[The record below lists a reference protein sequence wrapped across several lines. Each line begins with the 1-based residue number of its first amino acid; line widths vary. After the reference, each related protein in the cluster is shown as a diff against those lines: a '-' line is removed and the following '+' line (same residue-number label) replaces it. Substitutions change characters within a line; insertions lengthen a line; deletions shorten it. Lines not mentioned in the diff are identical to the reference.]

1 MFQLPLSLMSPAGAR
16 ARLSI
21 LIFHRV
27 LPRPDP
33 LFPDVPDAVTFERW
47 MRWVRDWFRVLPLD
61 EAVDR
66 LYDGSLPARA
76 MAITFDDGYE
86 DNVSVA
92 APILQRLG
100 LSATF
105 FIATGYLGDGLMWN
119 DRVIES
125 VRASGLD
132 ALDLR
137 DEGGE
142 RHDLGDAAARRVAV
156 DAILRRIKHLPQAE
170 REAATLALQRRC
182 GVSVMPRL
190 MMAAPQ
196 MRDLLGMGMQLG
208 GHTVSHPILT
218 RLDEAQALREI
229 VDGREAIESVVDRR
243 LRLFAYPNGVP
254 DQDYAAVH
262 ARLVRE
268 AGFDAAVSTAWGAAG
283 AASDRFQLPRFTPWD
298 DARWRWGVRLVDN
311 LRRTERRAA

>member
-1 MFQLPLSLMSPAGAR
+1 MFRLPLSLMSPAGPR

-33 LFPDVPDAVTFERW
+33 LFPDVPDARVFEDW
-47 MRWVRDWFRVLPLD
+47 MRWVRDWFHVLPLD

-66 LYDGSLPARA
+66 LADGRLPARA

-125 VRASGLD
+125 VRASRLD

-137 DEGGE
+137 EAGGE
-142 RHDLGDAAARRVAV
+142 RHPLGDAAQRRAAI
-156 DAILRRIKHLPQAE
+156 DAILRRIKHLPPAE
-170 REAATLALQRRC
+170 REAATLALQGQC
-182 GVSVMPRL
+182 GVSAMPRL
-190 MMAAPQ
+190 MMAREQ
-196 MRDLLGMGMQLG
+196 MRDLLAMGMQLG

-218 RLDEAQALREI
+218 RLSEDEARREI
-229 VDGREAIESVVDRR
+229 VQGREAIEAATGTR

-268 AGFDAAVSTAWGAAG
+268 AGFDAAVSTAWGAARAG
-283 AASDRFQLPRFTPWD
+283 SDRFQLPRFTPWD
-298 DARWRWGVRLVDN
+298 HARWRWGVRLVDN